1 MKCPDPVC
9 IWVLIRD
16 MINACL
22 KDKTGT
28 LIFFQTGNG
37 YGTHLIY
44 HNDWNNLMMLHIMS
58 TVL

>member
-16 MINACL
+16 MMINACL
-22 KDKTGT
+22 KDKTGM
-28 LIFFQTGNG
+28 LIVFQTGNG

-44 HNDWNNLMMLHIMS
+44 MMIGII
-58 TVL
+58 

>member
-44 HNDWNNLMMLHIMS
+44 IMIGII
-58 TVL
+58 